1 MRMNV
6 PGPGHRNP
14 MERRLETATDKRRTL
29 RRLVHLVLRHYRA
42 ALPAAVG
49 CIAVTGIAT
58 LCSTL
63 FTRNLVDDYILP
75 LSRLATPD
83 FSPLAAALG
92 RLALVLAAGVACA
105 FVSGRLMIRI
115 SEGTMRRLRR
125 ALFDHME
132 ALPVGYF
139 DAHPR
144 GVIMSVYT
152 NDVDTLRQ
160 LLGQS
165 LPQAA
170 SSVLTLAVTL
180 VAMAL
185 LSLPL
190 TGVSLFVAACMALAT
205 ACLGRRAKAAFV
217 RQQESLG
224 RMNAYI
230 EEVMAGQRTVMTC
243 RHGAA
248 AVRTF
253 DGLDGE
259 LRRAACDA
267 NRAASTVMP
276 VNANLGTAG
285 YVLIG
290 LCGAA
295 MALSGG
301 FDLSLGTL
309 VAFLTLNSNFTR
321 PVAQLSQ
328 QVNSI
333 LQASAG
339 AERAFR
345 LLDAAAEADDGTV
358 QLVRAVRQGDGTLR
372 EGDGAG
378 ALWAWKVPAATEG
391 AGRAALQPVRG
402 DVELRGVTF
411 GYAPGR
417 SVLRDVSLAARAGQK
432 IALLGGTGVG
442 KTTVT
447 SLLCRFYEAE
457 RGTISL
463 DGLDVRRLC
472 KGAVRRA
479 LATVQQETHL
489 FAGSVMENI
498 RYGRLE
504 ATDAECVA
512 AARSVGADS
521 FVERLKGGYEAHLQ
535 PEGANLSRGERQ
547 LLCLAR
553 AAVAGA
559 PLLVL
564 DEATSSVDTRT
575 ERLAQQGMD
584 SLMHGRTAF
593 VIAHRLSTTRGADA
607 IVVLEHGRVTERG
620 THAELMRRGG
630 RYFELYT
637 GRTRRRE

>member
-1 MRMNV
+1 MNV

-14 MERRLETATDKRRTL
+14 MERRLETASDKRQTL
-29 RRLVHLVLRHYRA
+29 RRLTRLVLRHYRA
-42 ALPAAVG
+42 ALPVAVG
-49 CIAVTGIAT
+49 CIAVTGVAT

-63 FTRNLVDDYILP
+63 FTRHLVDDYILP
-75 LSRLATPD
+75 LSSVATPD

-92 RLALVLAAGVACA
+92 RLSLVLAAGVVCA
-105 FVSGRLMIRI
+105 FVSSRLMIRV

-132 ALPVGYF
+132 TLPVSYF
-139 DAHPR
+139 DVHPR
-144 GVIMSVYT
+144 GALMSVYT

-160 LLGQS
+160 LIGQS

-180 VAMAL
+180 VAMAF

-190 TGVSLFVAACMALAT
+190 TGVSLVVAACMALAT
-205 ACLGRRAKAAFV
+205 ACLGRRAKVAFS

-224 RMNAYI
+224 QMNAYT
-230 EEVMAGQRTVMTC
+230 EEMMAGQPTVLTC

-248 AVRTF
+248 AIAAFER
-253 DGLDGE
+253 LDDA
-259 LRRAACDA
+259 LRRATCDA
-267 NRAASTVMP
+267 NRTASTLMP

-301 FDLSLGTL
+301 FDLTLGTL

-333 LQASAG
+333 MQASAG

-345 LLDAAAEADDGTV
+345 LLDSAAETDDGTV
-358 QLVRAVRQGDGTLR
+358 GLVRAVPRADGTLA

-378 ALWAWKVPAATEG
+378 ALWAWKVPTANGG
-391 AGRAALQPVRG
+391 AGRAALHVVRG
-402 DVELRGVTF
+402 DVVLRDVTF
-411 GYAPGR
+411 GYSPSR
-417 SVLRDVSLAARAGQK
+417 PVLRDVSLTALEGQK
-432 IALLGGTGVG
+432 IALLGGTGAG

-447 SLLCRFYEAE
+447 SLLCRFYEAQ
-457 RGTISL
+457 RGSISI
-463 DGLDVRRLC
+463 DGFDVRRLC

-489 FAGSVMENI
+489 FAGSVMDNI

-521 FVERLKGGYEAHLQ
+521 FVERLKGGYAARLQ
-535 PEGANLSRGERQ
+535 PEGANLSQGERQ

-553 AAVAGA
+553 AAVAAA

-575 ERLAQQGMD
+575 ERLAQQGMER
-584 SLMHGRTAF
+584 LVHGRTAF
-593 VIAHRLSTTRGADA
+593 VIAHRLSTTRGADT
-607 IVVLEHGRVTERG
+607 IVVLQHGRVTERG

-637 GRTRRRE
+637 GKKGKRA